1 VSGLSGEDQ
10 KIRKDLLL
18 SNQINKALSKIEQMI
33 RNPYDLKEKNKLIK
47 LYTYISRNHQ
57 GITNQ
62 IRLKDKGIERAGA
75 IESSVNQAIASRFK
89 KRGMSWSKKGALSLL
104 KVKETILNGE
114 WDDWWRT
121 ERNIKITEFKPP
133 LPAAHFNQETESSP
147 LIEVTIPAFSGP
159 DQDKPW
165 VGVLRELSRV
175 GYFN

>member
-1 VSGLSGEDQ
+1 
-10 KIRKDLLL
+10 LL

-121 ERNIKITEFKPP
+121 ERERNIKITEFKPP

-147 LIEVTIPAFSGP
+147 LIEVTIPALSGP